1 MERFKPVTNC
11 RCCEST
17 NLIKYLSLGE
27 VPPCNSLLKSTEDT
41 VERYPIEM
49 LLCKDC
55 FLSQLSVVV
64 DPAILFKD
72 YVYHSSVSKTFRE
85 HCCNLVE
92 RVSYDFNIDQNDLIV
107 DIASNDGCLL
117 KQFKWAG
124 FKNLVGIEPAENL
137 TESYDDL
144 EIGAINKFFSFSN
157 AKLLRDTWGMGARII
172 TAQNV
177 LAHVDGLDDFLRGV
191 SYLLREDGV
200 FVAEFPHMMELLNN
214 TQIDTIYHEHLSY
227 FLLKPLIKIFG
238 FNDLTIFHAEQIPI
252 HGGSLRIYACK
263 DQRRIDHTVGEIISK
278 EVIAGCYDEL
288 TYNMLNKRVC
298 MLKETLL
305 NTIIRIRQ
313 DGKKIMGFGASAKGI
328 SLLNYF
334 GINDNHIHSIVDE
347 TPDKIGKWT
356 PGSNIPIV
364 GFAEFEK
371 EKPDYILLL
380 AWNFAA
386 EMCSKTSF
394 LSCQY
399 IIPIPDMV
407 IV

>member
-17 NLIKYLSLGE
+17 NLIKYLDLGE
-27 VPPCNSLLKSTEDT
+27 VPPCNSLLKSTEQYVD
-41 VERYPIEM
+41 RYPIEM
-49 LLCKDC
+49 MLCRDC
-55 FLSQLSVVV
+55 FLSQLSVVI
-64 DPAILFKD
+64 DPSILFKD
-72 YVYHSSVSKTFRE
+72 YVYHSSISKTFRD
-85 HCCNLVE
+85 HCVQLVGQI
-92 RVSYDFNIDQNDLIV
+92 SYDFVINQTDLII

-124 FKNLVGIEPAENL
+124 FKNLVGIEPSENL

-144 EIGAINKFFSFSN
+144 EIGSINKFFSFSN
-157 AKLLRDTWGMGARII
+157 SKLLRDTWGMGAKVI

-177 LAHVDGLDDFLRGV
+177 LAHVDGLDDFLRGIH
-191 SYLLREDGV
+191 YLLRDDGV
-200 FVAEFPHMMELLNN
+200 FVAEFPHMMNLIKNN
-214 TQIDTIYHEHLSY
+214 QIDTIYHEHLSY

-238 FNDLTIFHAEQIPI
+238 FNGLSIFHAEEVPI
-252 HGGSLRIYACK
+252 HGGSLRIYASK
-263 DQRRIDHTVGEIISK
+263 NHNRIDYTVGEILSK
-278 EVIAGCYDEL
+278 ESISGCYEEL
-288 TYNMLNKRVC
+288 TYTMLNKKVY
-298 MLKETLL
+298 MVKETLL
-305 NTIIRIRQ
+305 NTIIRIRE

-334 GINDNHIHSIVDE
+334 GINANHIHSIVDE

-380 AWNFAA
+380 AWNFEK
-386 EMCSKTSF
+386 EMRDKTSF
-394 LSCQY
+394 LGCQY
-399 IIPIPDMV
+399 IIPIPDVV